1 MSRVL
6 LADDSPHAQRMG
18 ERILREEGFEVVTV
32 ADGDA
37 ALLRLAEVDP
47 DILLVD
53 VSLPVKSGYQL
64 CEYVKTQAEHRHRR
78 VVLLGSLLD
87 AVDPAEA
94 ARVGADATLQKP
106 LEASLVIETVR
117 RLAVPEP
124 TPPPAPSALPREPS
138 ADPEMVRA
146 AVTLAVDAA
155 MPALIDE
162 LTAKVLVALEG
173 KKGA

>member
-18 ERILREEGFEVVTV
+18 ERILQEEGFEVVTV
-32 ADGDA
+32 ADGEA
-37 ALLRLAEVDP
+37 ALLRLAEVNP

-53 VSLPVKSGYQL
+53 VSLPGKSGYQL
-64 CEYVKTQAEHRHRR
+64 CEYVKSQAEHSHRR

-106 LEASLVIETVR
+106 LEASLVIETVC
-117 RLAVPEP
+117 RLVAPGP
-124 TPPPAPSALPREPS
+124 APPPVPRAPGRELA
-138 ADPEMVRA
+138 ADPELVRA

-155 MPALIDE
+155 LPALIDE
-162 LTAKVLVALEG
+162 LTAKVLVALER
-173 KKGA
+173 KQDA